1 MPAFRPLLPLALAS
15 AGLAGGV
22 LGARPAATG
31 QPASPTRAAGGAAI
45 LGAHDPAWSPAGPR
59 IALSIRDQLWT
70 LGADGRD
77 PRAVVRWPDRAAGF
91 ERDPAWSPDGRKLAF
106 AARLDDSG
114 FDLYVVDAGGG
125 EPRRVTS
132 LAGDERWPSWLP
144 DGRLVFAN
152 RGHGQWDLHA
162 VDPET
167 IVAGRRAADRHHQRR
182 NRAARLARRPP
193 RGVRVDRRRR
203 GRRGGS
209 LAAPAERPRRRDGEG
224 RDAARPDAADPGTRG
239 RVVAGVGAGRRTAG
253 LRGDAGRCR
262 IDPDRR
268 RRGARGRRRPRR
280 RRTRAADCRVATPRP
295 GRLVAGRTH
304 AARHGSRRAGSRLQR
319 SAAARR

>member
-45 LGAHDPAWSPAGPR
+45 LGAHDPAWSPAGQR

-162 VDPET
+162 VDPESPSPDVERLT
-167 IVAGRRAADRHHQRR
+167 DTTSDETEPRVSPDGRLVVFVSTADAAEGEADLWLLQLSGRAVATR
-182 NRAARLARRPP
+182 
-193 RGVRVDRRRR
+193 
-203 GRRGGS
+203 
-209 LAAPAERPRRRDGEG
+209 EG

-239 RVVAGVGAGRRTAG
+239 RVVAGVGAGRRTSG
-253 LRGDAGRCR
+253 LRGDAGRRR

-280 RRTRAADCRVATPRP
+280 RRTGAADRRVATPRP